1 MNPYLITAIISAAA
15 ALLGSII
22 GGLFAMWTAT
32 RAHKRQLE
40 LQRLQLKAQ
49 TELKARE
56 LMFVVYQKKMEGFNQ
71 DIKDLG
77 GVIGKFGAAVNLP
90 DMEEK
95 DKTDAMLSF
104 IATVRVLTNPI
115 LERMDEIEGELREA
129 ELLTKFERQLSF
141 VKAHLSSDPTTMTF
155 QQVANNFQNLSKA
168 LTYITELQHALVEKK
183 SDELFGEYLP
193 QSPVRNRFFSP
204 SPTTTQVE

>member
-1 MNPYLITAIISAAA
+1 MNQYLMTAIIGASA

-40 LQRLQLKAQ
+40 LQRIQLKGQ
-49 TELKARE
+49 SELKARE

-71 DIKDLG
+71 AIKDLG
-77 GVIGKFGAAVNLP
+77 GEIGKFGAAVNLP

-95 DKTDAMLSF
+95 DKIDAMLSF
-104 IATVRVLTNPI
+104 IATVRVMTDPI
-115 LERMDEIEGELREA
+115 LERMDEIEGDLRDA
-129 ELLTKFERQLSF
+129 GLLTKYERQLSF
-141 VKAHLSSDPTTMTF
+141 VKAHLSSDMTAMTF
-155 QQVANNFQNLSKA
+155 QQVASNFQNLSRA

-183 SDELFGEYLP
+183 SDELFSEYLP
-193 QSPVRNRFFSP
+193 SKSLRNA
-204 SPTTTQVE
+204 